1 MKRGELRRF
10 KYFVNPG
17 PLADAFSGQ
26 TFVVV
31 ALHPS
36 HQPEDEPGT
45 VDFLIGS
52 RLETGWTQRW
62 VGSNSE
68 VLDVVE

>member
-1 MKRGELRRF
+1 VKRGELRRF
-10 KYFVNPG
+10 KYFANPG

-31 ALHPS
+31 ALH
-36 HQPEDEPGT
+36 QPGAGLGT
-45 VDFLIGS
+45 VDFLVGG